1 MTFSWRELPEGN
13 FLRWMVVHLISG
25 DRINGNNDFET
36 LSKITKDFTEVNLTI
51 QINGVEV
58 PVDSFV
64 EAIELNMNHIAKREA
79 AEIVENNLDGMRDK
93 MYDIENALSE
103 AHQKVLISVENVLS
117 L

>member
-1 MTFSWRELPEGN
+1 MTFSWRELPEGD
-13 FLRWMVVHLISG
+13 FLKWMVVHLISSDRVDG
-25 DRINGNNDFET
+25 DNDFRH
-36 LSKITKDFTEVNLTI
+36 LSVITKEFTEINLTI
-51 QINGVEV
+51 KINGVDI

-64 EAIELNMNHIAKREA
+64 EAIERNMNHIAKREA

-103 AHQKVLISVENVLS
+103 AHQKVLSSVESVLS